1 MKKMYLP
8 IGKLC
13 TAALAANE
21 ANVRVKNY
29 PFDWIGHSYKTVS
42 YIMDNG
48 FDNLFTNYE
57 IVDNKNWP
65 HPRIWDVDYQTFF
78 IHETE
83 DDVAKIKKKY
93 IKRYN
98 NMINDIKNSNHI
110 VLIQSSQCERSLYG
124 HYKETQPFYKSE
136 LPKGKDVDDLSLVD
150 IVNSVLKIN
159 PTINIQITKTHKVW
173 EGIIEELK
181 LIT

>member
-1 MKKMYLP
+1 
-8 IGKLC
+8 
-13 TAALAANE
+13 
-21 ANVRVKNY
+21 
-29 PFDWIGHSYKTVS
+29 
-42 YIMDNG
+42 
-48 FDNLFTNYE
+48 
-57 IVDNKNWP
+57 
-65 HPRIWDVDYQTFF
+65 
-78 IHETE
+78 
-83 DDVAKIKKKY
+83 
-93 IKRYN
+93 
-98 NMINDIKNSNHI
+98 MINDIKNSNHI

-159 PTINIQITKTHKVW
+159 PTINIQITKRHKVW